1 MDRFK
6 TLQAFVLA
14 ANKGS
19 LSAAAVV
26 EGVSPAV
33 MSRRLDA
40 LEARLGV
47 KLMVRSTRRL
57 VLTSEGE
64 AFLEQCA
71 RIFDELD
78 AAEAAVS
85 LGGLQPAGHLRISAP
100 AGFGRR
106 HVAPVLGEFLAAH
119 PQVEASLDLSDRMVD
134 LVEEGIDCAIR
145 IGESPDSSLISVRL
159 GGMRRAV
166 VGSPGYL
173 AQHGRPVTPLELLA
187 HNCLTLR
194 QQRGWLFSDPAK
206 PGESRLMKVG
216 GRLVCNDGAVLR
228 EQALLGAGLCWR
240 SEWEVGEDVHA
251 GRLVTVLDEFAAPP
265 MGIYALMPQRRLAP
279 LRLRLWLDFVRER
292 FASADYWAKAG
303 VGRFT
308 APLPTGRAPVP

>member
-19 LSAAAVV
+19 LSAAALA

-47 KLMVRSTRRL
+47 KLMVRTTRRL

-64 AFLEQCA
+64 AFLEQCS

-85 LGGLQPAGHLRISAP
+85 LGGLQPSGDLKISAP

-106 HVAPVLGEFLAAH
+106 HVAPILGEFLEAH
-119 PQVEASLDLSDRMVD
+119 PLVDASLDLTDRTVD

-145 IGESPDSSLISVRL
+145 IGEPPDSSLISIRL
-159 GGMRRAV
+159 GSMRRAV
-166 VGSPGYL
+166 VGSPEYFARNGRPLHPSEL
-173 AQHGRPVTPLELLA
+173 AQ

-206 PGESRLMKVG
+206 PGEVRLLKVG

-228 EQALLGAGLCWR
+228 EQSLRGAGLCWR
-240 SEWEVGEDVHA
+240 SEWEVGEDVRA
-251 GRLVTVLDEFAAPP
+251 GRLQTVLDEFSAPP

-279 LRLRLWLDFVRER
+279 LRLRLWIDFVRGR
-292 FASADYWAKAG
+292 FGSTDYWSRAG
-303 VGRFT
+303 VAGFRN
-308 APLPTGRAPVP
+308 PVSPETIEGL